1 MISDEQIVYLDNNA
15 TTQLDPAVIEEM
27 MPFLTKFY
35 GNPSGGYQFGA
46 QVRSAIDLARE
57 RVAALLGCEPA
68 EIVFT
73 SCGTESNNAAINSA
87 VQSDPARR
95 HIVTTAVEHSAVLRH
110 CQALE
115 KNGCTVTYLDVDAE
129 GNIDLEELERAI
141 RSETA
146 IVSVMWA
153 NNETGVMF
161 PVEEIAQIAR
171 RKGVF
176 FHSDAVQVVGKVPT
190 RLCDSKIN
198 FLSLSAHKLHGPK
211 GIGALYVN
219 RRSRFQPSQIGGGQ
233 ENGRRAGTENVASIV
248 ALGKA
253 ADCALSAMTEEETRV
268 RGMRDRFEKAIC
280 EKVSGVSIN
289 GNVRARLPNT
299 SSVAFS
305 GVESDAVLMMLDR
318 HKICCSAGSA
328 CRTGSGEASHVLQA
342 MDRNDVRARGTLR
355 FSFGRF
361 NSEADVDRA
370 IAILPNVIEK
380 LRKLSAPSNSIE
392 RTAVGSLG

>member
-15 TTQLDPAVIEEM
+15 TTELDPAVIEEM
-27 MPFLTKFY
+27 VPFLTKFY

-57 RVAALLGCEPA
+57 RVAALLGCEPV
-68 EIVFT
+68 EVVFT

-115 KNGCTVTYLDVDAE
+115 KDGCAVTYLGVDAE
-129 GNIDLEELERAI
+129 GNVDLEELERAI
-141 RSETA
+141 RPETA
-146 IVSVMWA
+146 IVSAMWA

-176 FHSDAVQVVGKVPT
+176 FHTDAVQTAGKVPIY
-190 RLCDSKIN
+190 LADSAIN

-211 GIGALYVN
+211 GVGALYVN
-219 RRSRFQPSQIGGGQ
+219 KRSRFQPSQIGGGQ

-253 ADCALSAMTEEETRV
+253 AECALSAMDEEKTRV
-268 RGMRDRFEKAIC
+268 RAMRDRFEKAIC

-299 SSVAFS
+299 SSLAF
-305 GVESDAVLMMLDR
+305 GGIESDAGLMILDR

-328 CRTGSGEASHVLQA
+328 CRTGSGEASHVLRA
-342 MDRNDVRARGTLR
+342 MNRNDESARGSLR

-370 IAILPNVIEK
+370 IEIVPKVIGR
-380 LRKLSAPSNSIE
+380 LRGAVAASSNS
-392 RTAVGSLG
+392 RVVPLGV